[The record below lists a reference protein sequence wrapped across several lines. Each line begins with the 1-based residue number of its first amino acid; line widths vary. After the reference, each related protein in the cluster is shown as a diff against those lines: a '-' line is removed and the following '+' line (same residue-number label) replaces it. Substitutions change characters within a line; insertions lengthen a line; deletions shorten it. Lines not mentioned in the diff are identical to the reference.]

1 MPRTIV
7 WDSDKSGQPGW
18 NDDERVKNGTV
29 EILDVQ
35 DADGNS
41 LGLKD
46 VRQDAD
52 KNTGYANILPWIKSD
67 FPPDAGLW
75 VSADICRL
83 GDTSLTAMEE
93 KSVFEYIMPDAN
105 VHIAWDF

>member
-1 MPRTIV
+1 MTFVVAPADRYDIVVTKKIVPVPRTIV

-52 KNTGYANILPWIKSD
+52 
-67 FPPDAGLW
+67 
-75 VSADICRL
+75 
-83 GDTSLTAMEE
+83 
-93 KSVFEYIMPDAN
+93 
-105 VHIAWDF
+105 